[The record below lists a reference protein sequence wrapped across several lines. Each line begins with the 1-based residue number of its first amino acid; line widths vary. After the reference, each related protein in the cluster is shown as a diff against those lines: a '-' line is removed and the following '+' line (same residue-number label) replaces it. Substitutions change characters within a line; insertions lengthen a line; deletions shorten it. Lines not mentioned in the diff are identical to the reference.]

1 MLDFAS
7 IPVAL
12 PVVSLCIP
20 PSSSLDL
27 SCLDGRITSH
37 PKFGSGY
44 TWAYDD
50 YFDREGADPGDMVC
64 GVSVTVVDVV
74 ANITRSLLES
84 DYGRKSDLFFWLVG
98 ACAGF
103 LAALAH
109 DHGKQAQ
116 AGLVVLTS
124 LSGVILSEVI
134 GC

>member
-1 MLDFAS
+1 MLEIVGTPES
-7 IPVAL
+7 LPPLVLLPVAG
-12 PVVSLCIP
+12 SLNF
-20 PSSSLDL
+20 
-27 SCLDGRITSH
+27 SCLDGRLTSH

-44 TWAYDD
+44 RWAYDD
-50 YFDREGADPGDMVC
+50 YFDREGADPDDMVC

-74 ANITRSLLES
+74 ASITRSLLES
-84 DYGRKSDLFFWLVG
+84 DYGGKSDLFFWLVG

-124 LSGVILSEVI
+124 LAGVILSEVLA
-134 GC
+134 C

>member
-1 MLDFAS
+1 MLEIVGIPESLSALALLAGASTLDF
-7 IPVAL
+7 
-12 PVVSLCIP
+12 
-20 PSSSLDL
+20 
-27 SCLDGRITSH
+27 SCLDGRLTSH

-74 ANITRSLLES
+74 ASITRSLLES
-84 DYGRKSDLFFWLVG
+84 DYSGKSDLFFWLVG

-103 LAALAH
+103 LAALAY

-124 LSGVILSEVI
+124 LSRVILSEVLA
-134 GC
+134 C